1 MSIKF
6 RLSENDGMHESFYF
20 GITTEDCKNEMFWM
34 SKGEIAYTLLKRE
47 KKI

>member
-20 GITTEDCKNEMFWM
+20 GVTSEIAKNEMFW
-34 SKGEIAYTLLKRE
+34 
-47 KKI
+47 